1 MIASNSECNYKGK
14 LSENMLCA
22 GAKGKDACIGASGGP
37 AIGASGGPAIGAS
50 GGPATGEIAAGHHK
64 LLPVVSWGTSC
75 ALVSWSPSIH
85 HCSINFVQDGLYE
98 VYLELTKLQ
107 TWID

>member
-37 AIGASGGPAIGAS
+37 AIGASGGPA
-50 GGPATGEIAAGHHK
+50 TGETAAGTSWCQ
-64 LLPVVSWGTSC
+64 LLAGEQA
-75 ALVSWSPSIH
+75 AL
-85 HCSINFVQDGLYE
+85 L
-98 VYLELTKLQ
+98 
-107 TWID
+107 